1 MPTAVSLS
9 QMVDLSL
16 GTPEIGS
23 VNFNVMHTLLHA
35 IIKKLSIG
43 DHRAEINEHDRD
55 FLATSKIRAR
65 STLSDADSGRGE
77 DSEDATSEKSGVPP
91 FRPSPYHRMELK
103 VEKLAQ
109 QLEELNQLPSNSE
122 LFDRTTKSK
131 SESATDRPVADM
143 WQYMQLKK
151 RVDANEEGVGKLF
164 SLIEDMMKEMKDLK
178 DANKL
183 LQDQLKGLN
192 LNDLKK
198 RLADL
203 ENITKELNEKFS
215 QLPSAEEFSTYVTW
229 PALEDALKGIRD
241 DLTPQERVVIEMSS
255 QTEPAKRSHR
265 MRASR
270 PGSSRPVSRVSTPGP
285 SEQLLDVLERL
296 GKLDS
301 DHVAL
306 KKRVDDLE
314 EEMKNKLD
322 KSAIEGLG
330 IPAEMLEQIGKLKE
344 ELDAL
349 AALREK
355 PSVSDKERKKYIDR
369 EKKNDIDREKK
380 KDIDREKRK
389 DINKER
395 KNITKE
401 RKKDSELNDQPS
413 VSDKERKTDSDEERK
428 IDSDEERKI
437 DSDEERKIDSDKEN
451 KKESAISFL
460 GSVVTVLSKVRS
472 KNEKQAASSTDTD
485 TLTESSD
492 DEQLFAAFG
501 GHSMSNIALSALQQ
515 RLTILE
521 DRFKL
526 FQENLLD
533 DSAYQTDVADLTGW
547 LAEMENRI
555 AGNTE
560 DITAA
565 NESDVD
571 SGKGKSEK
579 PDEKPAEKETKPVV
593 EKPKKTKE
601 DAVVERLEEEAE
613 LKHEIEEIFCD
624 ATVVE
629 VSSQVML
636 SAPEL
641 QATNEKLKNLAFTL
655 NEQLHGLRDKVF
667 LVDHELKRM
676 AKGVEFALMR
686 SKVAGANEMDSDAL
700 TRAQQ
705 AILQLQAEVEK
716 LHHTTSDI
724 IEENKQRTKQIQD
737 TLKYCDKLQEEKA
750 DKDYV
755 QMEVDVK
762 ADKKALETKV
772 NHKLF
777 DKTTEE
783 INNMI
788 KEILDKLTGH
798 DEDWKKAYSKLTED
812 IDGKLDRLELDP
824 LKEWLEARLKA
835 LNDKLKKYQTN
846 TEFSE
851 DDAAGIRKQL
861 IQRFHCISCDRPVD
875 MLPTG
880 PVPSLPSQMGLNPT
894 KSPRPYTTF
903 ELDQIRQHAKR
914 VYHGADKSAYTRHL
928 HKYTKRCFTNTEV
941 ADYYATPRPCG
952 GSHTLTYPHKR
963 NTKLTHLSHLFREDE
978 AIIIPAT
985 KEEVDI
991 QGADGHIYRGRHDQR
1006 PTQKLEARFPTTL
1019 GQNNNNMGM
1028 NVRSTSPH
1036 PPQYRPK
1043 APQSP
1048 LVTQQR
1054 ARPVSARTP
1063 PSPRPSSAGQGQ
1075 QQGSRPM
1082 SAKIVKTR
1090 EQTAREAFVE
1100 SSQGQQEAVEP
1111 VQEQSIQLEMP
1122 SADPVGN

>member
-35 IIKKLSIG
+35 IIRKLSIA

-77 DSEDATSEKSGVPP
+77 DSEDATSEKSGAPP

-109 QLEELNQLPSNSE
+109 QLESLNQLPSNSE

-131 SESATDRPVADM
+131 SESSTDRPVADM

-192 LNDLKK
+192 LDDLKK
-198 RLADL
+198 RLAQL

-215 QLPSAEEFSTYVTW
+215 QLPTAEEFSTFVTW
-229 PALEDALKGIRD
+229 PALEDALKGIRE
-241 DLTPQERVVIEMSS
+241 DLTPAERTVIEMSS
-255 QTEPAKRSHR
+255 QTEPEKRALHR
-265 MRASR
+265 IRPSR
-270 PGSSRPVSRVSTPGP
+270 PGSSRPVSRMSTPGP
-285 SEQLLDVLERL
+285 SEQLLEILERL

-301 DHVAL
+301 DHMTL
-306 KKRVDDLE
+306 KKRVDDIE
-314 EEMKNKLD
+314 EELKNKLD
-322 KSAIEGLG
+322 KSALEGLG
-330 IPAEMLEQIGKLKE
+330 VPAELLEQIGKLKE
-344 ELDAL
+344 DLDSL
-349 AALREK
+349 AAMREK
-355 PSVSDKERKKYIDR
+355 
-369 EKKNDIDREKK
+369 
-380 KDIDREKRK
+380 
-389 DINKER
+389 
-395 KNITKE
+395 
-401 RKKDSELNDQPS
+401 
-413 VSDKERKTDSDEERK
+413 
-428 IDSDEERKI
+428 
-437 DSDEERKIDSDKEN
+437 
-451 KKESAISFL
+451 
-460 GSVVTVLSKVRS
+460 
-472 KNEKQAASSTDTD
+472 
-485 TLTESSD
+485 
-492 DEQLFAAFG
+492 
-501 GHSMSNIALSALQQ
+501 
-515 RLTILE
+515 
-521 DRFKL
+521 
-526 FQENLLD
+526 
-533 DSAYQTDVADLTGW
+533 
-547 LAEMENRI
+547 
-555 AGNTE
+555 
-560 DITAA
+560 
-565 NESDVD
+565 
-571 SGKGKSEK
+571 
-579 PDEKPAEKETKPVV
+579 
-593 EKPKKTKE
+593 
-601 DAVVERLEEEAE
+601 
-613 LKHEIEEIFCD
+613 
-624 ATVVE
+624 
-629 VSSQVML
+629 
-636 SAPEL
+636 
-641 QATNEKLKNLAFTL
+641 
-655 NEQLHGLRDKVF
+655 
-667 LVDHELKRM
+667 
-676 AKGVEFALMR
+676 
-686 SKVAGANEMDSDAL
+686 DSDAL

-724 IEENKQRTKQIQD
+724 IDENKQRTIQIQD
-737 TLKYCDKLQEEKA
+737 LLKYCDKLQEEKA

-762 ADKKALETKV
+762 ADKKSLEAKV
-772 NHKLF
+772 NTKLF

-798 DEDWKKAYSKLTED
+798 DADWKTAYSKLTED

-835 LNDKLKKYQTN
+835 LNDKLKKYQSN
-846 TEFSE
+846 QEYSE

-880 PVPSLPSQMGLNPT
+880 PVPSLPAQMGLNPT

-903 ELDQIRQHAKR
+903 ELDQIRQH
-914 VYHGADKSAYTRHL
+914 GKSL
-928 HKYTKRCFTNTEV
+928 TNPEI

-952 GSHTLTYPHKR
+952 GSHTMTYPHKR

-985 KEEVDI
+985 KEEIDI
-991 QGADGHIYRGRHDQR
+991 QGADGHIYRGRQDHR
-1006 PTQKLEARFPTTL
+1006 PTQKLEARFPTHL

-1028 NVRSTSPH
+1028 NVRPTSPH
-1036 PPQYRPK
+1036 PPQYKPK
-1043 APQSP
+1043 NQQSP
-1048 LVTQQR
+1048 LITQQR

-1075 QQGSRPM
+1075 QQGSRPV
-1082 SAKIVKTR
+1082 SAKV
-1090 EQTAREAFVE
+1090 ARIPNQNQAPEVHVEEAQRQMQQDVE
-1100 SSQGQQEAVEP
+1100 DP
-1111 VQEQSIQLEMP
+1111 IQEQSIQLEMS
-1122 SADPVGN
+1122 SADPVTN